1 MRGRTLQRRA
11 PSHGNGME
19 KPDCSRSDHGSIP
32 CTVDGARYR
41 HSCRYS
47 PNSLSLLSLN
57 HPPRLHTFLIKVHG
71 IPIGLHTHE
80 KPVPLLFLLS
90 AIGSRRASLGIRSR
104 LDLSWI
110 WVCFHSSFWLLLLGC
125 WLGICVIY
133 FGSVWSVRDRLS
145 RWRL

>member
-1 MRGRTLQRRA
+1 MRGRTSLERA

-32 CTVDGARYR
+32 CTVDDARYR

-47 PNSLSLLSLN
+47 PNSLSLPSLN
-57 HPPRLHTFLIKVHG
+57 HPPRLHTFLIKVPG

-90 AIGSRRASLGIRSR
+90 VIGAA
-104 LDLSWI
+104 
-110 WVCFHSSFWLLLLGC
+110 VP
-125 WLGICVIY
+125 
-133 FGSVWSVRDRLS
+133 VWESARTS
-145 RWRL
+145 I